1 LWKKEIKKAIKTEN
15 LNRNPDDNH
24 YYILIA
30 GERRLRAIKHLKK
43 ENLINKIFPQE
54 KIDVRVFNNPSPLE
68 ALFRQASENI
78 HQRPPAHEEAEF
90 YASLLHI
97 IREEKENYPTTR
109 FAKDVGKD
117 PETIRKAVQF
127 SLLPRFAQKA
137 VIKNNLVYGV
147 ACELGKMLKDF
158 NPKVNFKEEEINLM
172 AVKAMVGHWT
182 IKRCRQ
188 EVRKKIEEAKSD
200 QGSFKIFT
208 KKDQEKLERLSLKN
222 SATKEIIKGSWDF
235 IIYLRRINFLIKER
249 KLSAKDSLFT
259 EKHFT
264 KAFLLLINEQEKLL
278 PHLGKITEE
287 EKKRIKKV
295 IEESKEKIK
304 EIIVYQNLTKEN
316 NLS

>member
-1 LWKKEIKKAIKTEN
+1 
-15 LNRNPDDNH
+15 
-24 YYILIA
+24 
-30 GERRLRAIKHLKK
+30 
-43 ENLINKIFPQE
+43 
-54 KIDVRVFNNPSPLE
+54 
-68 ALFRQASENI
+68 
-78 HQRPPAHEEAEF
+78 
-90 YASLLHI
+90 
-97 IREEKENYPTTR
+97 
-109 FAKDVGKD
+109 
-117 PETIRKAVQF
+117 
-127 SLLPRFAQKA
+127 
-137 VIKNNLVYGV
+137 
-147 ACELGKMLKDF
+147 MLKDF